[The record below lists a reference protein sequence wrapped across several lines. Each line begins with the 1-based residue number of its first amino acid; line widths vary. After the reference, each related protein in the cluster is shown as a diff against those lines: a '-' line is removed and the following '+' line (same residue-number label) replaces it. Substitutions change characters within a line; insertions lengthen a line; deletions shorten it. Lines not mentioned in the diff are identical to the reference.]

1 MKKPHKT
8 IHKLLKYNNLF
19 PQPVAQLVAV
29 ENFYETLT
37 VL

>member
-1 MKKPHKT
+1 MSEMNYA
-8 IHKLLKYNNLF
+8 ILISLKNRNIY